1 VLRIQTSFQDT
12 PGDGYYFV
20 LLHEGRN
27 LSDQINELGLKDGDT
42 VLFWEPDCAGYTVEA
57 RLLFDYRYPM
67 TGETRLWAR
76 ENSNGAR
83 RMG

>member
-42 VLFWEPDCAGYTVEA
+42 VLLWLVHRFSASVTV
-57 RLLFDYRYPM
+57 
-67 TGETRLWAR
+67 
-76 ENSNGAR
+76 
-83 RMG
+83 